1 MKGSHMDAGAQHSCL
16 AWFMAFLHGRKQW
29 ASQEMIALTKH
40 VQDTYLAIIV
50 APFILIV
57 LKMSEGQFV
66 L

>member
-1 MKGSHMDAGAQHSCL
+1 MTGSHMDTGAQHSCL
-16 AWFMAFLHGRKQW
+16 VWFMAFLHGRKEW

-50 APFILIV
+50 APFILIM